1 MKNHPAWGQQAR
13 HLPLRGTKAKE
24 NYHARE
30 GGNPVGATGRSPVLR
45 RLHRF
50 TPSGHEG
57 FGVIPRS
64 QIIFFGFFICVIC
77 GLILSFRPL
86 EKAFAYSPSAEER
99 CYEVILPNG
108 LIETGYDQD
117 ADSKA
122 DWITVHR
129 TGRDQEPMPHALF
142 YALDPDGDGLW
153 EQVWIDQAEDGWNGN
168 EVVYE
173 TNIPLNHGIRDGS
186 P

>member
-1 MKNHPAWGQQAR
+1 MKNHSAWGQQAR
-13 HLPLRGTKAKE
+13 
-24 NYHARE
+24 
-30 GGNPVGATGRSPVLR
+30 

-50 TPSGHEG
+50 
-57 FGVIPRS
+57 S

-173 TNIPLNHGIRDGS
+173 TNSNTLGTAGFPPARE
-186 P
+186 

>member
-1 MKNHPAWGQQAR
+1 MKNHSAWGQRATTRRGAKANPMPLYVALYVIFAIVMAFMIFAPGQQSRQAR
-13 HLPLRGTKAKE
+13 PLGKA
-24 NYHARE
+24 
-30 GGNPVGATGRSPVLR
+30 VV
-45 RLHRF
+45 
-50 TPSGHEG
+50 
-57 FGVIPRS
+57 
-64 QIIFFGFFICVIC
+64 
-77 GLILSFRPL
+77 
-86 EKAFAYSPSAEER
+86 YSPSAEER

-173 TNIPLNHGIRDGS
+173 TKTGS
-186 P
+186 TLAGHER